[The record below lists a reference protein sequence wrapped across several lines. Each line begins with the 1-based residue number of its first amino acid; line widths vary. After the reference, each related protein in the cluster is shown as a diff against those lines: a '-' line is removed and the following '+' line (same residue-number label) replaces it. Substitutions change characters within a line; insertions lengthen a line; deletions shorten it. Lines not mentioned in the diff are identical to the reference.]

1 MWSSASIPERLE
13 VLGRSL
19 ANVLMVI
26 NTCLVEERPCN
37 TAGMPAI
44 SAGILLYRRVAA
56 PEGNGAVALEVLL
69 VHPGGPYW
77 ARKDA
82 GAWSIPKG
90 EAEADELGS
99 APAPTEPWRRP
110 AKVKPRLSAAAA
122 DLLAVAK
129 REFREETGLDPDAL
143 AAHNPPA
150 YLPLGGIKQRG
161 HKIVYIWALEGDCDV
176 AIMASE
182 SFAMEWPP
190 HSGREAAF
198 PEVDRAAWFSP
209 AAAREAITSGQ
220 RRFLDD
226 LAVVAGGATR

>member
-1 MWSSASIPERLE
+1 
-13 VLGRSL
+13 
-19 ANVLMVI
+19 MVI

-110 AKVKPRLSAAAA
+110 AKVKPRLRAAAA

-143 AAHNPPA
+143 AAHSPPV
-150 YLPLGGIKQRG
+150 YLSLGGIKQRG
-161 HKIVYIWALEGDCDV
+161 HKIVYVWALEGDCDV
-176 AIMASE
+176 AIVVSE
-182 SFAMEWPP
+182 RFAMEWPP
-190 HSGREAAF
+190 HSGRQAEF
-198 PEVDRAAWFSP
+198 PEVDRAAWFSLP
-209 AAAREAITSGQ
+209 AAREAITGGQ

-226 LAVVAGGATR
+226 LEVVAGGAPR

>member
-1 MWSSASIPERLE
+1 VTAGRCGRSTATSRRERRLEMWSSASIPERLE

-110 AKVKPRLSAAAA
+110 AKVKPRLRAAAA
-122 DLLAVAK
+122 ELRQLPQWEPAAIEAAVRELPTKLAAK
-129 REFREETGLDPDAL
+129 PKPVFAALRLGMSGQSVTPGLFESLHVLGREEAVVRLEL
-143 AAHNPPA
+143 AA
-150 YLPLGGIKQRG
+150 
-161 HKIVYIWALEGDCDV
+161 AL
-176 AIMASE
+176 
-182 SFAMEWPP
+182 
-190 HSGREAAF
+190 
-198 PEVDRAAWFSP
+198 
-209 AAAREAITSGQ
+209 
-220 RRFLDD
+220 LD
-226 LAVVAGGATR
+226 